1 MKPLLIS
8 TNDINGGAARA
19 TYRLHQGLKSIGVD
33 SQMLVQNKQSDDYKV
48 ISPASKLGKGI
59 GKLKPTLDSLP
70 LQIYPQRDRS
80 TYSVQWLPDNLAAK
94 VAQINPDVINLHWI
108 NGGYLKIETI
118 AKFKKPIIW
127 TLHDMWAFT
136 GGCHYNGDCMN
147 YTNSCGAC
155 PQLHSNKE
163 KDLSRWI
170 WQRKA
175 KAWQD
180 LNLTI
185 VTPSHWLAKC
195 SASSSLLKNVRIE
208 VIPNGLDTKQYK
220 PIEKSV
226 VRSILGLPEDKQLIL
241 FGAMTATSDP
251 RKGFNLLQSALQNLS
266 QSGWGERVELV
277 VFGASQP
284 KNPTEL
290 DFKSHYLGRLNDDIS
305 LSLVYAA
312 ADVFLAPSVQDNLP
326 NTVME
331 SLACGTPCV
340 AFDIG
345 GMCDM
350 IEHQKNG
357 YLAKPFDVDD
367 LARGIAWVLEDEER
381 LRKLGVNSREKVEQ
395 NFTLEIQANNYLSVY
410 KGISKTCVYDKDL
423 AIATQHGI
431 NN

>member
-1 MKPLLIS
+1 
-8 TNDINGGAARA
+8 
-19 TYRLHQGLKSIGVD
+19 
-33 SQMLVQNKQSDDYKV
+33 
-48 ISPASKLGKGI
+48 
-59 GKLKPTLDSLP
+59 
-70 LQIYPQRDRS
+70 
-80 TYSVQWLPDNLAAK
+80 
-94 VAQINPDVINLHWI
+94 
-108 NGGYLKIETI
+108 
-118 AKFKKPIIW
+118 
-127 TLHDMWAFT
+127 
-136 GGCHYNGDCMN
+136 MN

-170 WQRKA
+170 WQCKA
-175 KAWQD
+175 KAWQN

-185 VTPSHWLAKC
+185 VSPSHCLAKC
-195 SASSSLLKNVRIE
+195 AASSSLLKDSRIE

-220 PIEKSV
+220 PIQKSIA
-226 VRSILGLPEDKQLIL
+226 RSIIGLPEDKQLVL
-241 FGAMTATSDP
+241 FGAMSATSDP

-312 ADVFLAPSVQDNLP
+312 ADVFIAPSVQDNLP

-357 YLAKPFDVDD
+357 YLAKPLDVDD

-381 LRKLGVNSREKVEQ
+381 LRKLGVDGREKVEQ
-395 NFTLEIQANNYLSVY
+395 NFTLV
-410 KGISKTCVYDKDL
+410 KK
-423 AIATQHGI
+423 
-431 NN
+431 

>member
-1 MKPLLIS
+1 MTKPLLIS
-8 TNDINGGAARA
+8 TSDINGGAARA
-19 TYRLHQGLKSIGVD
+19 AYRLHKGLQSINVD
-33 SQMLVQNKQSDDYKV
+33 SQMLVQNKQSDDYTVIAPESKV
-48 ISPASKLGKGI
+48 SIGI
-59 GKLKPTLDSLP
+59 GKLKHTLDILP

-80 TYSVQWLPDNLAAK
+80 TSYSVQWLPDKLDVK

-108 NGGYLKIETI
+108 NNGYLKIETI
-118 AKFKKPIIW
+118 AKFKKPIVW

-147 YTNSCGAC
+147 YINSCGAC
-155 PQLHSNKE
+155 PQLHSYKE

-175 KAWQD
+175 KAWQN

-195 SASSSLLKNVRIE
+195 AASSSLLKDTRIE

-226 VRSILGLPEDKQLIL
+226 ARSILGLPEDKHLIL
-241 FGAMTATSDP
+241 FGAMSATSAP
-251 RKGFNLLQSALQNLS
+251 RKGFNFLQSALQNLS
-266 QSGWGERVELV
+266 QSGWGENVELV
-277 VFGASQP
+277 VFGSSKP
-284 KNPTEL
+284 INPIEL
-290 DFKSHYLGRLNDDIS
+290 GFNSHYLGILNDDIS

-345 GMCDM
+345 GMPDM
-350 IEHQKNG
+350 IDHQQNG
-357 YLAKPFDVDD
+357 YLAQPFDIDD
-367 LARGIAWVLEDEER
+367 LAKGITWVLEDDER
-381 LRKLGVNSREKVEQ
+381 LRKLGTNSREKVEQ
-395 NFTLEIQANNYLSVY
+395 NFTLEIQANNYLSLY
-410 KGISKTCVYDKDL
+410 KDIYKTP
-423 AIATQHGI
+423 IM
-431 NN
+431 

>member
-1 MKPLLIS
+1 MIKPLLIS
-8 TNDINGGAARA
+8 TNDISGGAARA
-19 TYRLHQGLKSIGVD
+19 TYRLHQGLQNIGVS
-33 SQMLVQNKQSDDYKV
+33 SQILVSNKDSDDHTV
-48 ISPASKLGKGI
+48 VGSASKLGKGI

-80 TYSVQWLPDNLAAK
+80 TYSVQWLPDNLAAQ
-94 VAQINPDVINLHWI
+94 VAQTNPDVINLHWI

-195 SASSSLLKNVRIE
+195 AASSSLLKDVRIE
-208 VIPNGLDTKQYK
+208 VIPNGINTEQYK
-220 PIEKSV
+220 PIKKSV
-226 VRSILGLPEDKQLIL
+226 ARSILGLPEDKQLIL
-241 FGAMTATSDP
+241 FGAMSATSDP
-251 RKGFNLLQSALQNLS
+251 RKGFNLLQSALKNLS

-277 VFGASQP
+277 VFGASQH

-290 DFKSHYLGRLNDDIS
+290 GFKSHYLGRLNDDIS

-367 LARGIAWVLEDEER
+367 LARGIAWVLEDKER
-381 LRKLGVNSREKVEQ
+381 LQKLGVNSREKVEN
-395 NFTLEIQANNYLSVY
+395 NFSLEIQAQNYLDIY
-410 KGISKTCVYDKDL
+410 KNIYYKS
-423 AIATQHGI
+423 
-431 NN
+431 

>member
-1 MKPLLIS
+1 MIEPLLIS
-8 TNDINGGAARA
+8 SSDIDGGAARA
-19 TYRLHQGLKSIGVD
+19 AYRLHRGLKNIGVD
-33 SQMLVQNKQSDDYKV
+33 SQMLVQNKQSDDYTV
-48 ISPASKLGKGI
+48 IGPVSKIDKGI
-59 GKLKPTLDSLP
+59 GKLKPTLDGLP
-70 LQIYPQRDRS
+70 IQLYAHRDRS
-80 TYSVQWLPDNLAAK
+80 TYSVQWLPDNLAAQ
-94 VAQINPDVINLHWI
+94 VAQINPDVIHLHWI

-118 AKFKKPIIW
+118 AKFKKPIVW

-163 KDLSRWI
+163 KDLSRWV

-175 KAWQD
+175 KAWQN

-195 SASSSLLKNVRIE
+195 AASSSLLKNLRIE
-208 VIPNGLDTKQYK
+208 VIPNGLDTQQYK

-226 VRSILGLPEDKQLIL
+226 ARSILSLPEDKQLIL
-241 FGAMTATSDP
+241 FGAMSATSDP
-251 RKGFNLLQSALQNLS
+251 NKGFNFLQSALQNLS
-266 QSGWGERVELV
+266 QSGWREQVELV
-277 VFGASQP
+277 VFGSSQP

-290 DFKSHYLGRLNDDIS
+290 GLKSHYLGRLNDDIS

-312 ADVFLAPSVQDNLP
+312 ADVFVSPSVQDNLP

-345 GMCDM
+345 GMPDM
-350 IEHQKNG
+350 IDHQQNG
-357 YLAKPFDVDD
+357 YLAKPFDVED
-367 LARGIAWVLEDEER
+367 LARGIAWVLEDKHR
-381 LRKLGVNSREKVEQ
+381 WVALSQRGREKVE
-395 NFTLEIQANNYLSVY
+395 NDFTVKAQAEKY
-410 KGISKTCVYDKDL
+410 ISLYQSL
-423 AIATQHGI
+423 IA
-431 NN
+431 NKK

>member
-1 MKPLLIS
+1 MIKPLLIS
-8 TNDINGGAARA
+8 TSDIIGGAARA
-19 TYRLHQGLKSIGVD
+19 AYRLHQGLKNIGVD
-33 SQMLVQNKQSDDYKV
+33 SQMLVQNKQSDDYTVIAPESKVSKV
-48 ISPASKLGKGI
+48 IGKF
-59 GKLKPTLDSLP
+59 KPSLDILP
-70 LQIYPQRDRS
+70 LQLYPHRDRS
-80 TYSVQWLPDNLAAK
+80 TYSVQWLPDQLAAQ

-118 AKFKKPIIW
+118 AKFRKPIVW

-147 YTNSCGAC
+147 YTNSCGTC

-170 WQRKA
+170 WKRKVR
-175 KAWQD
+175 AWQN

-195 SASSSLLKNVRIE
+195 AASSSLLKDTRIE
-208 VIPNGLDTKQYK
+208 VIPNGLDTTQYK
-220 PIEKSV
+220 PLEKSV
-226 VRSILGLPEDKQLIL
+226 ARSILGLPEDKQLIL
-241 FGAMTATSDP
+241 FGAMSATSDP

-266 QSGWGERVELV
+266 QSGWREQVELV
-277 VFGASQP
+277 VFGSSKP

-290 DFKSHYLGRLNDDIS
+290 GFKSHYLGRLNDDIS

-350 IEHQKNG
+350 IEHEQNG
-357 YLAKPFDVDD
+357 YLAKPFDIED
-367 LARGIAWVLEDEER
+367 LVRGIAWVLEDEER
-381 LRKLGVNSREKVEQ
+381 LRKLGVNGREKIEH
-395 NFTLEIQANNYLSVY
+395 NFTLEIQANNYLSIY
-410 KGISKTCVYDKDL
+410 KDIWEK
-423 AIATQHGI
+423 
-431 NN
+431 

>member
-1 MKPLLIS
+1 MIKPLLIS
-8 TNDINGGAARA
+8 THDIDGGAARA
-19 TYRLHQGLKSIGVD
+19 AYRLHKGLQSINVG
-33 SQMLVQNKQSDDYKV
+33 SQMLVQNKQSDDYTVIAPESKV
-48 ISPASKLGKGI
+48 SKGI
-59 GKLKPTLDSLP
+59 GILKPTLDSLP
-70 LQIYPQRDRS
+70 LQLYPQRDRS
-80 TYSVQWLPDNLAAK
+80 TYSVQWLPDNLAAQ
-94 VAQINPDVINLHWI
+94 VAQINPDVIHLHWI

-118 AKFKKPIIW
+118 ARFKKPIIW

-147 YTNSCGAC
+147 YTNSCGTC

-175 KAWQD
+175 RAWQN

-195 SASSSLLKNVRIE
+195 AASSSLLKNVRIE
-208 VIPNGLDTKQYK
+208 VIPNGLDTQQYK

-226 VRSILGLPEDKQLIL
+226 ARSILSLPEDKQLIL
-241 FGAMTATSDP
+241 FGAMSATSDP
-251 RKGFNLLQSALQNLS
+251 NKGFNFLQSALQNLS
-266 QSGWGERVELV
+266 QSGWGEQVELV
-277 VFGASQP
+277 VFGSSQP

-290 DFKSHYLGRLNDDIS
+290 GLKSHYLGRLNDDIS

-312 ADVFLAPSVQDNLP
+312 ADIFIAPSVQDNLP

-345 GMCDM
+345 GMPDM
-350 IEHQKNG
+350 IDHQQNG
-357 YLAKPFDVDD
+357 YLAKPFNTDD
-367 LARGIAWVLEDEER
+367 LAKGIVWVLEDEER
-381 LRKLGVNSREKVEQ
+381 LRKLGSNSREKVEQ
-395 NFTLEIQANNYLSVY
+395 NFTVEIQANSYMSLYKELS
-410 KGISKTCVYDKDL
+410 L
-423 AIATQHGI
+423 LQ
-431 NN
+431 

>member
-1 MKPLLIS
+1 MIKPLLIN

-19 TYRLHQGLKSIGVD
+19 AYRLHRGLQNIGVD
-33 SQMLVQNKQSDDYKV
+33 SQMLVENKQSDDYTV
-48 ISPASKLGKGI
+48 ISPISKVSKGI
-59 GKLKPTLDSLP
+59 GKLKPTLDILP
-70 LQIYPQRDRS
+70 LQLYPQRDRS
-80 TYSVQWLPDNLAAK
+80 TYSVQWLPDQLAAQA
-94 VAQINPDVINLHWI
+94 AQINPDVINLHLI

-118 AKFKKPIIW
+118 SKFNKPIVW

-175 KAWQD
+175 KAWQN
-180 LNLTI
+180 LNITI

-195 SASSSLLKNVRIE
+195 AASSSLLKDMRIE

-220 PIEKSV
+220 PIQKSV
-226 VRSILGLPEDKQLIL
+226 ARAILGLPEDKQLIL
-241 FGAMTATSDP
+241 FGAMSATSDP
-251 RKGFNLLQSALQNLS
+251 RKGFNFLQSALQNLS
-266 QSGWGERVELV
+266 QSRWRERVELV
-277 VFGASQP
+277 VFGASEP
-284 KNPTEL
+284 KNHLEL
-290 DFKSHYLGRLNDDIS
+290 GFKSHYLGRLNDDIS

-312 ADVFLAPSVQDNLP
+312 ADVFIGPSVQDNLP

-345 GMCDM
+345 GMPDM
-350 IEHQKNG
+350 IEHQQNG
-357 YLAKPFDVDD
+357 YLAKHFDIED

-381 LRKLGVNSREKVEQ
+381 LRKLGVNGREKVEQ
-395 NFTLEIQANNYLSVY
+395 QFNIDMQSHSYLS
-410 KGISKTCVYDKDL
+410 L
-423 AIATQHGI
+423 FENMI
-431 NN
+431 NIG

>member
-1 MKPLLIS
+1 MINPLLIS
-8 TNDINGGAARA
+8 ASDISGGAARA
-19 TYRLHQGLKSIGVD
+19 AYRLHRGLQNVSVD

-59 GKLKPTLDSLP
+59 GKLKPTLDILP
-70 LQIYPQRDRS
+70 LQVYPQRDRS
-80 TYSVQWLPDNLAAK
+80 TYSVQWLPDQLAAQ

-118 AKFKKPIIW
+118 AKFRKPIVW

-147 YTNSCGAC
+147 YTNSCGTC

-175 KAWQD
+175 KAWQN
-180 LNLTI
+180 LNITI

-195 SASSSLLKNVRIE
+195 AASSSLLKDTRIE
-208 VIPNGLDTKQYK
+208 VIPNGINTEQYK
-220 PIEKSV
+220 PIKKSV
-226 VRSILGLPEDKQLIL
+226 ARSILGLPEDKQLIL
-241 FGAMTATSDP
+241 FGAMSATSDP
-251 RKGFNLLQSALQNLS
+251 RKGFHLLQSALQNLS

-277 VFGASQP
+277 VFGASEP
-284 KNPTEL
+284 NKPPEL
-290 DFKSHYLGRLNDDIS
+290 GFKSYYLGRLNDDIS

-312 ADVFLAPSVQDNLP
+312 ADVFIAPSLQDNLP

-350 IEHQKNG
+350 IGHQQNG
-357 YLAKPFDVDD
+357 YLAKPFDIED

-381 LRKLGVNSREKVEQ
+381 LMKLGVNGREKVEQ
-395 NFTLEIQANNYLSVY
+395 NFTLEIQANKYISVY
-410 KGISKTCVYDKDL
+410 KDI
-423 AIATQHGI
+423 
-431 NN
+431 

>member
-8 TNDINGGAARA
+8 TSDIVGGAARA
-19 TYRLHQGLKSIGVD
+19 GYRLHQGLQSIDVD
-33 SQMLVQNKQSDDYKV
+33 SQMLVQNKQSDDYTVICPVTKV
-48 ISPASKLGKGI
+48 DKGI
-59 GKLKPTLDSLP
+59 GKLKPTLDILP
-70 LQIYPQRDRS
+70 LQLYPQRDR
-80 TYSVQWLPDNLAAK
+80 TPYSVQWLPDKLTEK

-147 YTNSCGAC
+147 YTNSCGTC
-155 PQLHSNKE
+155 PQLHSNKQ

-175 KAWQD
+175 RAWEN
-180 LNLTI
+180 LNLTV

-195 SASSSLLKNVRIE
+195 AASSSLLKDTRIE

-220 PIEKSV
+220 PVEKSV
-226 VRSILGLPEDKQLIL
+226 ARSILGLPEDKQLIL
-241 FGAMTATSDP
+241 FGAMSATSDP
-251 RKGFNLLQSALQNLS
+251 RKGFNLLQSALQKLS
-266 QSGWGERVELV
+266 QSEWTERVELV
-277 VFGASQP
+277 VFGSSQP

-290 DFKSHYLGRLNDDIS
+290 GFKSHYLGRLNDDIS

-312 ADVFLAPSVQDNLP
+312 ADVFIAPSVQDNLP

-350 IEHQKNG
+350 IDHQQNG
-357 YLAKPFDVDD
+357 YLAKPFNTDD
-367 LARGIAWVLEDEER
+367 LAKGIVWVLEDEER
-381 LRKLGVNSREKVEQ
+381 LRKLGSNSREKVEQ
-395 NFTLEIQANNYLSVY
+395 NFPLEIQARKYLS
-410 KGISKTCVYDKDL
+410 IYDSCL
-423 AIATQHGI
+423 ESL
-431 NN
+431 

>member
-8 TNDINGGAARA
+8 ASDINGGAARA
-19 TYRLHQGLKSIGVD
+19 ACRLHQGLQNIGVD
-33 SQMLVQNKQSDDYKV
+33 SQMLVQNKQSDDYTV

-59 GKLKPTLDSLP
+59 GKLKPILDSLP
-70 LQIYPQRDRS
+70 LQLYPQRDRS
-80 TYSVQWLPDNLAAK
+80 TYSVQWLPDNLAAQ

-118 AKFKKPIIW
+118 AKFKKPIVW

-175 KAWQD
+175 KAWQE

-195 SASSSLLKNVRIE
+195 AASSSLLKNVRIE

-220 PIEKSV
+220 PVEKSV
-226 VRSILGLPEDKQLIL
+226 ARTILGLPEDKQLIL
-241 FGAMTATSDP
+241 FGAMSATSDP
-251 RKGFNLLQSALQNLS
+251 RKGFNLLQSALQKLS
-266 QSGWGERVELV
+266 QSGWREQVELV
-277 VFGASQP
+277 VFGSSKP

-345 GMCDM
+345 GMSDM
-350 IEHQKNG
+350 IEHQQNG

-367 LARGIAWVLEDEER
+367 LARGIAWVLEDKPR
-381 LRKLGVNSREKVEQ
+381 WVALSQCGREKVE
-395 NFTLEIQANNYLSVY
+395 NDFTVKAQAEKY
-410 KGISKTCVYDKDL
+410 ISLYQSLITNKK
-423 AIATQHGI
+423 
-431 NN
+431 